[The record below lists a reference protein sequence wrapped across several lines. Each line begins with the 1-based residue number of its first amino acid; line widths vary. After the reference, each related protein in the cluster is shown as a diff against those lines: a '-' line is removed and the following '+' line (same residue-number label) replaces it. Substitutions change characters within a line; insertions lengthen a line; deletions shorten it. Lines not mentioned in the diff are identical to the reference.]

1 MNKVSKPNNKIRND
15 LILVAALLVIAA
27 AGFILMNSFKQAGD
41 WAVVTVD
48 GVETARFLL
57 SEDTGYV
64 IEVGDGGN
72 ILVISDGKAM
82 VSDAS
87 CPDLICVHHRP
98 ISNVGETIVCLPNKV
113 VISIEKSSSDGLD
126 ASA

>member
-1 MNKVSKPNNKIRND
+1 MSKASKPKNKIKND

-48 GVETARFLL
+48 GVETARFAL

-64 IEVGDGGN
+64 IAVGDGGN
-72 ILVISDGKAM
+72 ILVISDGEAM
-82 VSDAS
+82 ISDAS

-98 ISNVGETIVCLPNKV
+98 ISMVGETIVCLPNKV
-113 VISIEKSSSDGLD
+113 VISIEKSSDSGLD
-126 ASA
+126 MSA

>member
-1 MNKVSKPNNKIRND
+1 MSKASKPKNKIKND

-48 GVETARFLL
+48 GVETARFAL

-64 IEVGDGGN
+64 IAVGDGGN

-82 VSDAS
+82 ISDAS

-98 ISNVGETIVCLPNKV
+98 ISMVGETIVCLPNKV
-113 VISIEKSSSDGLD
+113 VISIEKSSDSGLD
-126 ASA
+126 MSA

>member
-1 MNKVSKPNNKIRND
+1 MKKAKKTNSKLRND

-27 AGFILMNSFKQAGD
+27 AGFILMNSFKQVGD

-48 GVETARFLL
+48 GVETARFPLRA
-57 SEDTGYV
+57 DKNYI

-72 ILVISDGKAM
+72 FLVISDGKAM
-82 VSDAS
+82 ISDAT

-113 VISIEKSSSDGLD
+113 VISIEKSAESGLD

>member
-1 MNKVSKPNNKIRND
+1 MSKLSKPKNKIRND

-27 AGFILMNSFKQAGD
+27 AGFILMNSFKQVGD

-48 GVETARFLL
+48 GVETARFPLRA
-57 SEDTGYV
+57 DTGYA
-64 IEVGDGGN
+64 IQVGEGGN
-72 ILVISDGKAM
+72 ILLISDGKAM
-82 VSDAS
+82 ISDAT

-113 VISIEKSSSDGLD
+113 VISIEKSVESGLD